1 MTVWTLVKIWFFL
14 FHLNNWE
21 GGNRPSIFSSA
32 LQTINF
38 TTRNIPWGTIFFT
51 EHQPPTNVLEHNHF
65 LHSWIY
71 GLVSYRVDASLL
83 PNLCGVIPTIFID
96 LPIIIM
102 LLKLSR
108 LINVAIQVYLP
119 QSSTFSLC
127 WKRRLSLLNHPLTP
141 THVGRAYEIIII
153 LLSIIIIELTNLL
166 MMRWENHVNYVLSW
180 VLISTLGN
188 LLNWYV
194 LSQPITC

>member
-1 MTVWTLVKIWFFL
+1 MDISQNLIFL

-38 TTRNIPWGTIFFT
+38 TTRNIPRGTIFFT

-83 PNLCGVIPTIFID
+83 PNLCGVFPTIFID
-96 LPIIIM
+96 LPIIIIIM

-119 QSSTFSLC
+119 QSSIFSLC
-127 WKRRLSLLNHPLTP
+127 WKRRLSLLKIIPLP
-141 THVGRAYEIIII
+141 PH
-153 LLSIIIIELTNLL
+153 
-166 MMRWENHVNYVLSW
+166 
-180 VLISTLGN
+180 TL
-188 LLNWYV
+188 V
-194 LSQPITC
+194 EHMK